1 MKYLKRM
8 KIFGFKKFEKLTVDF
23 NEGKNIIVGDNEEGK
38 STILEA
44 IDLVLSQKY
53 KNYDKYIIK
62 ELLNANMITRF
73 KENPSIETLPK
84 INIELELELDN
95 LPRNGI
101 FYGSNHKFEN
111 GKMLFGIY
119 FKCEIPEEDVTE
131 LLEIIENGKIPYE
144 YYQMSWSTF
153 GGEVYNSLKKPLSFM
168 LIDNDNIDTNNTYNY
183 YNKTLFRSSHES
195 IQQQKI
201 KNDFRNYMNELFN
214 KLELNSVNEHQ
225 KFGVNEKK
233 IIFENIISILDDDI
247 PIENKGKGK
256 ENLIKTK
263 IALDKKAG
271 KMDVVA
277 IEEPENHL
285 SFPNLKK
292 MLEEISSHT
301 EKQLI
306 ITTHESMIASGLD
319 LKNVMWVKEDKIESL
334 KNLTEEDSKFFL
346 KIAQN
351 NLLQFILSEKV
362 ILVEGPTEFL
372 LIPKIFEKIYNEKL
386 DAYKITIIS
395 CSGISYKRYLDIA
408 DKMNKRIAVL
418 TDNDKKQ
425 NNIEYK
431 NHFNEQHKNIKIFMD
446 DNVENWTWEKCFYN
460 LNKEFLDKIIK
471 IDPKADYLYYG
482 NEHGKVLGKMLN
494 NKTETAYLMYNENFD
509 FKVPEYIKGALAWIK
524 D

>member
-1 MKYLKRM
+1 MKYLKRI
-8 KIFGFKKFEKLTVDF
+8 KISGFKKFEKF
-23 NEGKNIIVGDNEEGK
+23 NAEFNKGINIIVGDNEKGK

-62 ELLNANMITRF
+62 ELLNTNMISRF
-73 KENPSIETLPK
+73 EENPSIGTLPK
-84 INIELELELDN
+84 INIELEFELDDA
-95 LPRNGI
+95 PKNGA
-101 FYGSNHKFEN
+101 FYGANHKFE
-111 GKMLFGIY
+111 KDKLLFGIN
-119 FKCEIPEEDVTE
+119 FKCEIPEEDITE
-131 LLEIIENGKIPYE
+131 LLEIIKFGKIPYE
-144 YYQMSWSTF
+144 YYQMSWYAF
-153 GGEVYNSLKKPLSFM
+153 GGEQYNSLKKPLNFM
-168 LIDNDNIDTNNTYNY
+168 LIDNDNIDKNNAYNY
-183 YNKTLFRSSHES
+183 YNKTLFKSSHES
-195 IQQQKI
+195 VQQQKI
-201 KNDFRNYMNELFN
+201 KNEFRNRINELFDN
-214 KLELNSVNEHQ
+214 LELNSVNEHQ

-233 IIFENIISILDDDI
+233 IIFENIISILDDNI

-292 MLEEISSHT
+292 MLEEIASHT

-319 LKNVMWVKEDKIESL
+319 LKNIMWVKEDKFESL
-334 KNLTEEDSKFFL
+334 KNLSEEDSKFFL

-372 LIPKIFEKIYNEKL
+372 LIPKIFEQIYNEKL
-386 DAYKITIIS
+386 DAHKITIIS
-395 CSGISYKRYLDIA
+395 CLGISYKRYMDIA
-408 DKMNKRIAVL
+408 DKMNKKIAVL
-418 TDNDKKQ
+418 TDNDKNP

-431 NHFNEQHKNIKIFMD
+431 KEFNERHENIKIFMD
-446 DNVENWTWEKCFYN
+446 DNIANWTWEACFYN
-460 LNKEFLDKIIK
+460 LNTEILNKIIK
-471 IDPKADYLYYG
+471 IEPKAKYLYNGNYYG
-482 NEHGKVLGKMLN
+482 QVLGKMLN
-494 NKTETAYLMYNENFD
+494 NKTEVAYLMYNEEFV
-509 FKVPEYIKGALAWIK
+509 FEVPDYIKGALEWIK
-524 D
+524 E